1 MAYGGFNKVCANNI
15 GRFGIVWGL
24 FSLGN
29 GVFSSFLGGMLGS
42 CGPVLGTPRQAR
54 RLWPGVVQT
63 FSVQSSEMEWRS
75 DETDHITP
83 RDERKIVT
91 LSPRGHGS
99 AQCHGTL
106 QKDSKIVFFGPFLV
120 LQPAGSPQPR
130 QQASELSQIGSK
142 GAPFVCCKAGA
153 SRVLY
158 GLRQGRTPCIQ
169 FLRLAV

>member
-1 MAYGGFNKVCANNI
+1 M
-15 GRFGIVWGL
+15 
-24 FSLGN
+24 FSPGN
-29 GVFSSFLGGMLGS
+29 GVSSSFLGGVLGS

-83 RDERKIVT
+83 RDERKIMT

-106 QKDSKIVFFGPFLV
+106 QKDSKITFFGFFSASHT
-120 LQPAGSPQPR
+120 AGRPQAR
-130 QQASELSQIGSK
+130 QTASEFSQVWRRGP
-142 GAPFVCCKAGA
+142 PFACCKAGA

-158 GLRQGRTPCIQ
+158 GHGRGRTPCIQ
-169 FLRLAV
+169 FLRRAV